1 MGVITVKKILHISK
15 YYYPFLGGIE
25 QVARDVVNALKSPE
39 TEQKVI
45 CFNEDA
51 SDGEMVCHRD
61 ETTKDIVDE
70 VQIIRCGYN
79 VKISSQAVSA
89 SYGKEL
95 RQVMDSYK
103 PDIVI
108 LHYPNPFVSHLLL
121 KYKKRSFKLIVYW
134 HLDITKQKILGKLFH
149 RQNLALLKRAE
160 KVIATSPNYIEGSPY
175 LNRYREKCVVIPNC
189 INLDKLTVTEKSR
202 ELCDTIRH
210 KYSDRTICFSVGRH
224 VPYKGYSYLIK
235 AAKLLD
241 NRFIF
246 CIGGSGPL
254 TNQLKKEAAGC
265 ENIEFLG
272 RISDEEL
279 VAYCLA
285 CDIFCFPSITKNEAF
300 GIALA
305 EGMYFGKPAV
315 TFTIPGSGVNYVNLD
330 GVTGIECP
338 NRDSRAYAR
347 ALKRLAEKAEL
358 RKEYGEKGHERVLEK
373 FTYDE
378 FKTDIYSLIKAEIE
392 NAVL

>member
-1 MGVITVKKILHISK
+1 MKKILHISK

-25 QVARDVVNALKSPE
+25 QVARDAVNALKSPE
-39 TEQKVI
+39 IEQKVI

-51 SDGEMVCHRD
+51 GDGEMICHRH
-61 ETTKDIVDE
+61 ETVKDMVDE
-70 VQIIRCGYN
+70 VQVIRCGYN
-79 VKISSQAVSA
+79 VKVSSQAVSA

-95 RQVMDSYK
+95 GQLMDNYK
-103 PDIVI
+103 PDIIV

-121 KYKKRSFKLIVYW
+121 KYRKREFKLIVYW

-149 RQNLALLKRAE
+149 SQNLALLKRAE

-175 LNRYREKCVVIPNC
+175 LRRYREKCVVIPNC
-189 INLDKLTVTEKSR
+189 INTDKLTITDRSQ
-202 ELCDTIRH
+202 ELCEEIRN
-210 KYSDRTICFSVGRH
+210 KYKNRTICFSVGRH
-224 VPYKGYSYLIK
+224 VPYKGYSYLIQS
-235 AAKLLD
+235 AKLLD
-241 NRFIF
+241 NRFVF

-254 TNQLKKEAAGC
+254 TDQLKKEAAGC

-315 TFTIPGSGVNYVNLD
+315 TFTIPGSGVNYVSLN

-338 NRDSRAYAR
+338 NRDSKAYAE
-347 ALKRLAEKAEL
+347 ALKKLADEPQIQGNFGK
-358 RKEYGEKGHERVLEK
+358 KGYERVIRK
-373 FTYDE
+373 FTYVE
-378 FKTDIYSLIKAEIE
+378 FQKKLKSYLDY
-392 NAVL
+392 